1 MNSFFIDILEEK
13 TLFVKVFQLF
23 KCVRKY
29 LQIATKHNSFKQN
42 KPFSMP
48 LGIALAQIL
57 KD

>member
-1 MNSFFIDILEEK
+1 MNSFFIDLLEK
-13 TLFVKVFQLF
+13 KPFLSKFSNCS
-23 KCVRKY
+23 KCVRKDS
-29 LQIATKHNSFKQN
+29 QIATKHNSFKQN